1 MTGRHACIDRVA
13 VAPRRPSRRSMGVV
27 RPFVVTRHWL
37 IIVIASDPLA
47 SRHHEFTTTWPADRR
62 YIYLRQ
68 PRGIS
73 WFLDEPTY
81 GSKARSSAPPPI
93 HAMRV
98 RERKRVTSI
107 QQEMRTFSPMHG
119 ERGQQLVV
127 RSSVVDAGRAGAHR
141 ARFCGLEKT
150 KLSRG
155 MLGKDGASLPCVT
168 SAMMNH

>member
-81 GSKARSSAPPPI
+81 GSKARASAPPPI

-107 QQEMRTFSPMHG
+107 QQEMRTFSPMH
-119 ERGQQLVV
+119 
-127 RSSVVDAGRAGAHR
+127 AGRAGAHR

-155 MLGKDGASLPCVT
+155 MHGKDGASLPCVT